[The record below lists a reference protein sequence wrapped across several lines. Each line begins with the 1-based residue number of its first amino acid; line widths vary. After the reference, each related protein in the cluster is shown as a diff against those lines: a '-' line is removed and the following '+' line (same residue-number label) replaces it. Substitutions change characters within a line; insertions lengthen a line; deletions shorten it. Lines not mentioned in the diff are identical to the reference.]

1 MIRVKIQKEPT
12 KTIIKASGHAEYS
25 VKGSDIVCASFSTL
39 LTHTVNNC
47 TNVAVNDENGTLTA
61 VFTNSKRVENKTL
74 LNAFENTVNQLVEQY
89 GQYITVL

>member
-1 MIRVKIQKEPT
+1 M
-12 KTIIKASGHAEYS
+12 IIKASGHAEYS

-61 VFTNSKRVENKTL
+61 VFTNSERIENKTL
-74 LNAFENTVNQLVEQY
+74 LNAFENTVNQLVKQY

>member
-1 MIRVKIQKEPT
+1 M
-12 KTIIKASGHAEYS
+12 IIKASGHAEYS

-61 VFTNSKRVENKTL
+61 VFTNSERIENKTL
-74 LNAFENTVNQLVEQY
+74 LNAFENTVNQLVKQY
-89 GQYITVL
+89 GQYITVLQVKAYES

>member
-1 MIRVKIQKEPT
+1 MIRVKFKKEQNKT
-12 KTIIKASGHAEYS
+12 TIIASGHAEYS

-61 VFTNSKRVENKTL
+61 VFANSERIENKTL

>member
-1 MIRVKIQKEPT
+1 MKFKKEQN
-12 KTIIKASGHAEYS
+12 KTIIIASGHAKYS

-61 VFTNSKRVENKTL
+61 VFANSERIENKTL

-89 GQYITVL
+89 GQYITIL

>member
-1 MIRVKIQKEPT
+1 MKFKKEQN

-61 VFTNSKRVENKTL
+61 VFTNSEHIEDKTL